1 MAAAAQGPFKLK
13 LTLGGG
19 AQGPTATAAPAHPA
33 APAHAHQ
40 PPQAPAQPPS
50 AYAPP
55 PTSAPYPPHS
65 TSSPQP
71 HRQPPPPNPAHYAPQ
86 AAHYHPQ
93 HASPQ
98 YFQQPAPVADD
109 HDDRVS
115 ANKYRKLK
123 QLHLDAVAS
132 RDDAHLALYRAQK
145 LIARLRDDKSSLLDR
160 VVELELA
167 AGITSADVVALRDQ
181 SLRSER
187 ELAFPL
193 LHPPTLPSMADRAR
207 PHPVL
212 TTTTDLAND
221 QYNAPLGPAPLAKTL
236 PPRQRSHHLRT
247 AIAAQKLR
255 DDYDAQRVAHGLPR
269 PTFPAVAV
277 LGLEGSSIA
286 LNVERAMSGVE
297 LVPAAEAA
305 AAVRAGKRPR
315 ESSSGV
321 SGAARPARGRAR
333 RSSFSQ
339 PAPATA
345 AVAAAGADVPTY
357 NHLPNPFAAVGAVP
371 LGSAMARNNA
381 EAIAAAG
388 PSQPSASASA
398 AAAAAA
404 HEASVEPDSVMDD
417 AASVGSGDGAEA
429 FLDDDGGD
437 YKPAMRRAGA
447 RKSDYGVGAGAG
459 AAGDGKLFKPKKV
472 KQHNLTTGTFSIA
485 PIPRNADG
493 SVRLPASVGI
503 MQIKS
508 LGRVDPRDGFHTERY
523 IFPVGF
529 EATRR
534 YPSMVNRTGTA
545 DYVCRITDGGDGN
558 ARFELHPSDQPGVV
572 ISSGTPTGAWTQ
584 VVKATNKL
592 RERNHSNSVSGP
604 DYYGLSHNVVKAMI
618 QELPGADAVPGYI
631 WQHFVEDAAQARTAP
646 GAAAGAKKTSAAT
659 SRRKSRGAAGGYDQ
673 MSPDAS
679 GEIAVDD
686 AGGYSLDTGYGSDDY
701 GGAQDGYAPGTA
713 GDYQVQPN
721 SSLQHLLASANAAP
735 PANPYDIPTSM
746 PASSSLGGGVGV
758 GVGATG
764 GAIDPMFNLAGAGSG
779 AFDPYAVGGQAII
792 DPAFADASA
801 YAYPMQPG
809 GQPVEYPSSEA
820 GSD

>member
-19 AQGPTATAAPAHPA
+19 PQGPHATAGPLHPGQ
-33 APAHAHQ
+33 PAHAQH
-40 PPQAPAQPPS
+40 
-50 AYAPP
+50 PP
-55 PTSAPYPPHS
+55 PTSAHPPTYPPHS
-65 TSSPQP
+65 TSAPSSAYPPPPSSSSPQL
-71 HRQPPPPNPAHYAPQ
+71 HRQPPPPPPPAPGALHHQYAPQ
-86 AAHYHPQ
+86 SGHYYPQ
-93 HASPQ
+93 HAPH
-98 YFQQPAPVADD
+98 PPPVDN
-109 HDDRVS
+109 HGDRVS

-167 AGITSADVVALRDQ
+167 AGLTSADVAHLRDRA
-181 SLRSER
+181 LRSER

-207 PHPVL
+207 QQPVL
-212 TTTTDLAND
+212 TTSTELAND
-221 QYNAPLGPAPLAKTL
+221 QYNAPLGPAPLPKTL
-236 PPRQRSHHLRT
+236 APRHRSHHLRT
-247 AIAAQKLR
+247 AVAAQKLR

-269 PTFPAVAV
+269 PAFPAVAV
-277 LGLEGSSIA
+277 LGLEGSNIA

-297 LVPAAEAA
+297 LVPAAEVAA
-305 AAVRAGKRPR
+305 AARAGKRPR
-315 ESSSGV
+315 EGSSGV
-321 SGAARPARGRAR
+321 SAGAAARPRGRAR

-339 PAPATA
+339 PAATA
-345 AVAAAGADVPTY
+345 AASAAGVVDAPTY
-357 NHLPNPFAAVGAVP
+357 NNLPNPFAAVGAVP
-371 LGSAMARNNA
+371 LGSTMARNNA

-388 PSQPSASASA
+388 PSESPMGATA
-398 AAAAAA
+398 AAAV
-404 HEASVEPDSVMDD
+404 EASVEPDSVMDD
-417 AASVGSGDGAEA
+417 AASVGSGEGEG
-429 FLDDDGGD
+429 FVDDDGGD
-437 YKPAMRRAGA
+437 YKPAARRAGA
-447 RKSDYGVGAGAG
+447 RKSDYGASASAG

-472 KQHNLTTGTFSIA
+472 KQHNLTTGTFSIP

-503 MQIKS
+503 MRIKS
-508 LGRVDPRDGFHTERY
+508 LGTVDPRDGFHTERY
-523 IFPVGF
+523 IFPVGY

-631 WQHFVEDAAQARTAP
+631 WQQYVEDAAQARAP
-646 GAAAGAKKTSAAT
+646 PGGATGGKKASAAA
-659 SRRKSRGAAGGYDQ
+659 SRRKSRGAAAGDGYDQ
-673 MSPDAS
+673 MSPGAS

-686 AGGYSLDTGYGSDDY
+686 GGYGLDTGYDHDEY
-701 GGAQDGYAPGTA
+701 DGYAPGTA

-746 PASSSLGGGVGV
+746 PASSTLGGVDA
-758 GVGATG
+758 GVGAG
-764 GAIDPMFNLAGAGSG
+764 GAIDPMFNLAGAGSA

-820 GSD
+820 ESD

>member
-1 MAAAAQGPFKLK
+1 MAAAPQGPFKLK
-13 LTLGGG
+13 LTLGGA
-19 AQGPTATAAPAHPA
+19 AQGPTATAAPAHPGQHAHAQHPPA
-33 APAHAHQ
+33 APA
-40 PPQAPAQPPS
+40 PQPS
-50 AYAPP
+50 AYPP
-55 PTSAPYPPHS
+55 HSTSTSAPYPPPS

-71 HRQPPPPNPAHYAPQ
+71 HRQPPPPPAAPAHYAPQ
-86 AAHYHPQ
+86 SAPYLPQ
-93 HASPQ
+93 HAQ
-98 YFQQPAPVADD
+98 HHHFQHPAPVVDD
-109 HDDRVS
+109 HGDRVS

-145 LIARLRDDKSSLLDR
+145 LIARLRDDKSALLDR

-181 SLRSER
+181 SLRTER

-207 PHPVL
+207 QPPVL
-212 TTTTDLAND
+212 TTSTDLAND
-221 QYNAPLGPAPLAKTL
+221 QYNAPLGPAPLSKTL
-236 PPRQRSHHLRT
+236 APRQRSHHLRT

-339 PAPATA
+339 PAA
-345 AVAAAGADVPTY
+345 AASAPGAAGADVPTY

-388 PSQPSASASA
+388 PTEAHASA

-404 HEASVEPDSVMDD
+404 AAAAPEASVEPDSVMDD
-417 AASVGSGDGAEA
+417 AASAGSGEGGEA

-437 YKPAMRRAGA
+437 YKPPARRAGA
-447 RKSDYGVGAGAG
+447 RKSDYGPGAGAG
-459 AAGDGKLFKPKKV
+459 AGASGDGKLFKPKKV
-472 KQHNLTTGTFSIA
+472 KQHNLTTGTFSIP
-485 PIPRNADG
+485 PIARNPDG

-508 LGRVDPRDGFHTERY
+508 LGS
-523 IFPVGF
+523 
-529 EATRR
+529 ASS
-534 YPSMVNRTGTA
+534 PS
-545 DYVCRITDGGDGN
+545 
-558 ARFELHPSDQPGVV
+558 
-572 ISSGTPTGAWTQ
+572 SSRPAPP
-584 VVKATNKL
+584 
-592 RERNHSNSVSGP
+592 RERG
-604 DYYGLSHNVVKAMI
+604 
-618 QELPGADAVPGYI
+618 
-631 WQHFVEDAAQARTAP
+631 
-646 GAAAGAKKTSAAT
+646 
-659 SRRKSRGAAGGYDQ
+659 
-673 MSPDAS
+673 
-679 GEIAVDD
+679 
-686 AGGYSLDTGYGSDDY
+686 
-701 GGAQDGYAPGTA
+701 
-713 GDYQVQPN
+713 
-721 SSLQHLLASANAAP
+721 
-735 PANPYDIPTSM
+735 
-746 PASSSLGGGVGV
+746 
-758 GVGATG
+758 
-764 GAIDPMFNLAGAGSG
+764 
-779 AFDPYAVGGQAII
+779 
-792 DPAFADASA
+792 
-801 YAYPMQPG
+801 
-809 GQPVEYPSSEA
+809 
-820 GSD
+820 

>member
-19 AQGPTATAAPAHPA
+19 PQGPSATAAPLHPA
-33 APAHAHQ
+33 HPAHAHH
-40 PPQAPAQPPS
+40 PPPATGHPPAPHPPS
-50 AYAPP
+50 AAYAPP
-55 PTSAPYPPHS
+55 PS

-71 HRQPPPPNPAHYAPQ
+71 HRQPPPPPPGAPQHYAHQPAHYP
-86 AAHYHPQ
+86 PQ
-93 HASPQ
+93 HAPHLPQ
-98 YFQQPAPVADD
+98 YHQPPVADD
-109 HDDRVS
+109 HGDRVS

-167 AGITSADVVALRDQ
+167 AGLTSADVAHLRDQ
-181 SLRSER
+181 ALRSER

-193 LHPPTLPSMADRAR
+193 LHPPTPLSMADRAR
-207 PHPVL
+207 PRPVL
-212 TTTTDLAND
+212 TTSTDLAND
-221 QYNAPLGPAPLAKTL
+221 QYNAPIGPAPLPKTL
-236 PPRQRSHHLRT
+236 APRQRSHHLRT
-247 AIAAQKLR
+247 AVAAQKLR

-269 PTFPAVAV
+269 PAFPAVAV

-297 LVPAAEAA
+297 LVPAAEVAA
-305 AAVRAGKRPR
+305 AARAGKRPR

-321 SGAARPARGRAR
+321 SGGAAARPRGRAR

-339 PAPATA
+339 PTA
-345 AVAAAGADVPTY
+345 AAAASAAGAVDAPTY
-357 NHLPNPFAAVGAVP
+357 NNLPNPFAAVGAVP
-371 LGSAMARNNA
+371 LGSTMARNNA

-388 PSQPSASASA
+388 PSDAHASAVA
-398 AAAAAA
+398 AAAGAAA
-404 HEASVEPDSVMDD
+404 PEASVEPDSVMDD
-417 AASVGSGDGAEA
+417 AASVGSGEHGEGEG
-429 FLDDDGGD
+429 FLDEDGGD
-437 YKPAMRRAGA
+437 YKPAARRAGA
-447 RKSDYGVGAGAG
+447 RKSDTG

-472 KQHNLTTGTFSIA
+472 KQHNLTTGTFSIP
-485 PIPRNADG
+485 PIARNPDG

-508 LGRVDPRDGFHTERY
+508 LGTVDPREGFHTERY

-545 DYVCRITDGGDGN
+545 DYTCRITDGGDGN
-558 ARFELHPSDQPGVV
+558 ARFELYPSDQPGVV
-572 ISSGTPTGAWTQ
+572 ISSGTPTGAWSQ

-618 QELPGADAVPGYI
+618 QELPGADSVPGYI
-631 WQHFVEDAAQARTAP
+631 WHHFVEDAAQARAP
-646 GAAAGAKKTSAAT
+646 PGGAAGGKKAAAAA
-659 SRRKSRGAAGGYDQ
+659 SRRKSRGGGAGAGNDGYDQ
-673 MSPDAS
+673 MSPGAS

-686 AGGYSLDTGYGSDDY
+686 GGYGLDTGYDHDEYGSP
-701 GGAQDGYAPGTA
+701 DGYAPGTA

-746 PASSSLGGGVGV
+746 PGSSALDVGA
-758 GVGATG
+758 GVGAG
-764 GAIDPMFNLAGAGSG
+764 GAIDPMFNLAGAGSA

-792 DPAFADASA
+792 DPAFADAST

-820 GSD
+820 ESD